1 MFTLLPWHAIAV
13 KDFFVSYNKADKA
26 WAEWIA
32 WVLEENGYTVVIQAW
47 DFRPGGNF
55 ILDMQ
60 RATVEAE
67 RMVMVLPQT
76 TSTPFTLSLN
86 GQPSLSK
93 TRLEQ
98 QESYCLCRYR
108 LASLK
113 ACWLP

>member
-1 MFTLLPWHAIAV
+1 MLGHRPVALLRLVFTLLPWHAIAV

-60 RATVEAE
+60 WATVEAE
-67 RMVMVLPQT
+67 RMVMVLSADYLNAFYTQPEWAAFFKQDPTGT
-76 TSTPFTLSLN
+76 TGKL
-86 GQPSLSK
+86 
-93 TRLEQ
+93 
-98 QESYCLCRYR
+98 
-108 LASLK
+108 
-113 ACWLP
+113 LPV

>member
-1 MFTLLPWHAIAV
+1 MLGHRPVALLRLVFTLLPWHAIAV

-60 RATVEAE
+60 WATVEAE
-67 RMVMVLPQT
+67 RMVMVLSADYLNAFDTQPEWAAFFKQDPTGT
-76 TSTPFTLSLN
+76 TGKL
-86 GQPSLSK
+86 
-93 TRLEQ
+93 
-98 QESYCLCRYR
+98 
-108 LASLK
+108 
-113 ACWLP
+113 LPV